1 MVTLNIVYG
10 IDLDVDTTQL
20 YNLSDFISRVTG
32 IKIHPNKPIVG
43 ENAFIHESE
52 IYVHGV
58 LENTATYELIDPEL
72 IRHRRKITFGKHTG
86 PNALKAKIYE
96 YDIKMNDDQ
105 FCSLYD
111 QVKRLGDKGKSI
123 TDADLKAI
131 ALTILEK
138 TKKEAIKLV
147 GLSVNSGFGKTISP
161 TATVKLKI
169 NEKEKEISSI
179 GVSPVDAELNAIQK
193 LMKEIVNIELEE
205 YHIESVAGGTD
216 VLAEVFVI
224 ISDENGNRSTGI
236 ATREDIIMAS
246 VDAVLNSMNKI
257 LLIKDTK

>member
-86 PNALKAKIYE
+86 PNALKTKIYE
-96 YDIKMNDDQ
+96 YDIKMND
-105 FCSLYD
+105 D

-205 YHIESVAGGTD
+205 YHIESVTGGTD
-216 VLAEVFVI
+216 ALAEVFVI
-224 ISDENGNRSTGI
+224 TSDENGNRSTGI